1 MRPFTLLP
9 SALLVASALAQT
21 SKNVECADGLYL
33 VVARGTGEEKGAGIT
48 GEVAE
53 DVADRIKGSI
63 VEPLDY
69 PATFLDPAYDESEAD
84 GVEAMTELLTNYH
97 SSCPDGKIA
106 VFGYSQGGQV
116 ATDTFCGGSGGSF
129 PDNKPISTDLVE
141 DSVVAIIIF
150 GDPSH
155 VANASYNQGT
165 GEKNGVFSRT
175 NITLCEEQ
183 YTKTGI
189 IRSYCD
195 TGDTYCDRGDD
206 EDVHGEY
213 VSKYGEEVVE
223 YVVDQYEKAV
233 KEGSKSTS
241 SATAT
246 GTATGTATEEATGT
260 TAEPAA
266 GTGAET
272 ESASA
277 ASETESAATG
287 TATAAPGN
295 GAAGLA
301 PGLALAAV
309 PLFLAMSE
317 MLF

>member
-1 MRPFTLLP
+1 MRPFTLP
-9 SALLVASALAQT
+9 SALFVAAALAQK
-21 SKNVECADGLYL
+21 SKNVECADGLYM
-33 VVARGTGEEKGAGIT
+33 VVARGTGEEKGVGIT

-53 DVADRIKGSI
+53 DVADRVKGSI

-69 PATFLDPAYDESEAD
+69 PATFLDPAYDESEAA
-84 GVEAMTELLTNYH
+84 GVEAMTKLLTNYH

-165 GEKNGVFSRT
+165 GEKNGVFART
-175 NITLCEEQ
+175 NITLCEDQ
-183 YTKTGI
+183 YTQTGI

-195 TGDTYCDRGDD
+195 TGDTYCDRGSD

-213 VSKYGEEVVE
+213 VSKYGDEVVE

-233 KEGSKSTS
+233 REGTKSTS
-241 SATAT
+241 TATATGTSTEAST
-246 GTATGTATEEATGT
+246 GTATGTETGT
-260 TAEPAA
+260 
-266 GTGAET
+266 
-272 ESASA
+272 AST
-277 ASETESAATG
+277 ASETESAATSTP

-309 PLFLAMSE
+309 PVFLAISE
-317 MLF
+317 LLF

>member
-9 SALLVASALAQT
+9 SALLVAAALAQK

-53 DVADRIKGSI
+53 DVADRVKGSI

-69 PATFLDPAYDESEAD
+69 PATFLDPSYDDSETA
-84 GVEAMTELLTNYH
+84 GVEAMTELLTNYY

-116 ATDTFCGGSGGSF
+116 ATDTFCGGSGGGF
-129 PDNKPISTDLVE
+129 ADNKPISTDLVE

-165 GEKNGVFSRT
+165 GEKNGVFART

-213 VSKYGEEVVE
+213 VSKYGDEVVE
-223 YVVDQYEKAV
+223 YVVDQYEKAI
-233 KEGSKSTS
+233 KESSKSTS

-246 GTATGTATEEATGT
+246 TDTGTATEEATGT
-260 TAEPAA
+260 ATGTESGAASTASE
-266 GTGAET
+266 AET
-272 ESASA
+272 
-277 ASETESAATG
+277 AATG
-287 TATAAPGN
+287 TPTAAPGN

-317 MLF
+317 LLF

>member
-9 SALLVASALAQT
+9 SALLVASAIAQS

-53 DVADRIKGSI
+53 DVADRVKGSI

-272 ESASA
+272 ESAST

>member
-1 MRPFTLLP
+1 MRPFTLP
-9 SALLVASALAQT
+9 SALLVAAALAQK

-53 DVADRIKGSI
+53 DVADRINGSI

-84 GVEAMTELLTNYH
+84 GVKALTELLTNYH

-129 PDNKPISTDLVE
+129 PDNRPISTDLVE

-165 GEKNGVFSRT
+165 GEKDGVFPRT
-175 NITLCEEQ
+175 NITLCEDQ

-195 TGDTYCDRGDD
+195 TGDTYCDRGSD

-213 VSKYGEEVVE
+213 VSKYGDEVVE
-223 YVVDQYEKAV
+223 YVVDQYLKATRPGITGGTLTATDTR
-233 KEGSKSTS
+233 EPTE
-241 SATAT
+241 TAT
-246 GTATGTATEEATGT
+246 GTTTGTATEA
-260 TAEPAA
+260 
-266 GTGAET
+266 
-272 ESASA
+272 A
-277 ASETESAATG
+277 ASETES
-287 TATAAPGN
+287 TATSTPSATSAPGN

-309 PLFLAMSE
+309 PVFLAISE
-317 MLF
+317 LLL

>member
-1 MRPFTLLP
+1 MRPFTLP
-9 SALLVASALAQT
+9 SALLVAAALAQK

-53 DVADRIKGSI
+53 DVADRVKGSI

-69 PATFLDPAYDESEAD
+69 PATFLDPDYDESEAA
-84 GVEAMTELLTNYH
+84 GVKAMTELLTNYH

-165 GEKNGVFSRT
+165 GEKNGVFART
-175 NITLCEEQ
+175 NITLCEDQ

-195 TGDTYCDRGDD
+195 TGDTYCDRGSD

-213 VSKYGEEVVE
+213 VSKYGDEVVE

-233 KEGSKSTS
+233 REGTKSTS
-241 SATAT
+241 TATAT
-246 GTATGTATEEATGT
+246 GTATEAATGTATETETG
-260 TAEPAA
+260 
-266 GTGAET
+266 
-272 ESASA
+272 SAST
-277 ASETESAATG
+277 ASGTESAATS
-287 TATAAPGN
+287 TPTAAPGN

-309 PLFLAMSE
+309 PVFLAISE
-317 MLF
+317 LLF

>member
-1 MRPFTLLP
+1 MRPFTLP
-9 SALLVASALAQT
+9 SALLVAAALAQK

-53 DVADRIKGSI
+53 DVADRVKGSI

-84 GVEAMTELLTNYH
+84 GVKAMTELLTNYH

-106 VFGYSQGGQV
+106 VFGYSQ
-116 ATDTFCGGSGGSF
+116 ANTFCGGSGGSF

-165 GEKNGVFSRT
+165 GEKNGVFART
-175 NITLCEEQ
+175 NITLCEDQ
-183 YTKTGI
+183 YTKTGV

-195 TGDTYCDRGDD
+195 TGDTYCDQGSD

-213 VSKYGEEVVE
+213 VSKYGDEVVE

-233 KEGSKSTS
+233 REGSKSTS
-241 SATAT
+241 AATGTGTATEAAT
-246 GTATGTATEEATGT
+246 GTATGTETG
-260 TAEPAA
+260 
-266 GTGAET
+266 
-272 ESASA
+272 SAST
-277 ASETESAATG
+277 ASETESAATSTP

-309 PLFLAMSE
+309 PVFLAISE
-317 MLF
+317 LLF

>member
-1 MRPFTLLP
+1 MRPFTLP
-9 SALLVASALAQT
+9 SALLVAAALAQR
-21 SKNVECADGLYL
+21 SNNVECADGLYL

-53 DVADRIKGSI
+53 EVADRVKGSI

-84 GVEAMTELLTNYH
+84 GVKAMTELLTNYH

-106 VFGYSQGGQV
+106 VFGYSQGGQI

-129 PDNKPISTDLVE
+129 PDNRPISTDLVE
-141 DSVVAIIIF
+141 DSVVAIVIF

-165 GEKNGVFSRT
+165 GEKDGVFPRT
-175 NITLCEEQ
+175 NITLCDEQ
-183 YTKTGI
+183 YTRTGI

-195 TGDTYCDRGDD
+195 TGDTYCDRGQD

-213 VSKYGEEVVE
+213 VSKYGDEVVE
-223 YVVDQYEKAV
+223 FVVDQYEKAV
-233 KEGSKSTS
+233 REGTTSTS

-246 GTATGTATEEATGT
+246 GTATETTGTATGTETG
-260 TAEPAA
+260 
-266 GTGAET
+266 
-272 ESASA
+272 SASA
-277 ASETESAATG
+277 ASETESAAASTP
-287 TATAAPGN
+287 TAAPGN

-301 PGLALAAV
+301 PGLVLAAV
-309 PLFLAMSE
+309 PLFLTMAE
-317 MLF
+317 WLF

>member
-1 MRPFTLLP
+1 MRPFTLP
-9 SALLVASALAQT
+9 SALLVAAALAQK

-53 DVADRIKGSI
+53 DVADRVKGSI

-84 GVEAMTELLTNYH
+84 GVKAMTELLTNYH

-165 GEKNGVFSRT
+165 GEKNGVFART
-175 NITLCEEQ
+175 NITLCEDQ

-195 TGDTYCDRGDD
+195 TGDTYCDQGSD

-213 VSKYGEEVVE
+213 VSKYGDEVVE

-233 KEGSKSTS
+233 REGSKSTS
-241 SATAT
+241 AATGTGTATEAAT
-246 GTATGTATEEATGT
+246 GTATGTETG
-260 TAEPAA
+260 
-266 GTGAET
+266 
-272 ESASA
+272 SAST
-277 ASETESAATG
+277 ASETESAATSTP

-309 PLFLAMSE
+309 PVFLAISE
-317 MLF
+317 LLF

>member
-1 MRPFTLLP
+1 MRPFTLP
-9 SALLVASALAQT
+9 SALLVAAALAQK
-21 SKNVECADGLYL
+21 SKNVQCADGLYL

-53 DVADRIKGSI
+53 DVADRVNGSI

-84 GVEAMTELLTNYH
+84 GVEALTELLTNYH

-129 PDNKPISTDLVE
+129 PDNRPISTDLVE

-165 GEKNGVFSRT
+165 GEKDGVFPRT
-175 NITLCEEQ
+175 NITLCEDQ

-195 TGDTYCDRGDD
+195 TGDTYCDRGSD

-213 VSKYGEEVVE
+213 VSKYGDEVVE
-223 YVVDQYEKAV
+223 YVVDQYEKATRPGTTGGTLTATDTRV
-233 KEGSKSTS
+233 PTE
-241 SATAT
+241 TAT
-246 GTATGTATEEATGT
+246 GTTTGTATEA
-260 TAEPAA
+260 
-266 GTGAET
+266 
-272 ESASA
+272 A
-277 ASETESAATG
+277 ASETESTTTSTPAATS
-287 TATAAPGN
+287 ALGN

-309 PLFLAMSE
+309 PVFLAISE
-317 MLF
+317 LLF

>member
-1 MRPFTLLP
+1 MRPFTLP
-9 SALLVASALAQT
+9 SALLVAAALAQK

-53 DVADRIKGSI
+53 DVADRVKGSI

-69 PATFLDPAYDESEAD
+69 PATFLDPDYDESEAA
-84 GVEAMTELLTNYH
+84 GVKAMTELLTNYH

-165 GEKNGVFSRT
+165 GEKNGVFART
-175 NITLCEEQ
+175 NITLCEDQ

-195 TGDTYCDRGDD
+195 TGDTYCDRGSD

-213 VSKYGEEVVE
+213 VSKYGDEVVE

-233 KEGSKSTS
+233 REGTKSTS
-241 SATAT
+241 TATAT
-246 GTATGTATEEATGT
+246 GTATE
-260 TAEPAA
+260 
-266 GTGAET
+266 
-272 ESASA
+272 
-277 ASETESAATG
+277 AATG
-287 TATAAPGN
+287 TATETETGSASTASGTESAASSTPTAAPGN

-309 PLFLAMSE
+309 PVFLAISE
-317 MLF
+317 LLF